1 MRSQQTGVPKI
12 MLLKF
17 DFLKH
22 VQTLLVGSF
31 VLVKMPTVKDD
42 SYTCTSPGVMTV

>member
-1 MRSQQTGVPKI
+1 MRSQQSGVPKI

-22 VQTLLVGSF
+22 VQTFLVGW
-31 VLVKMPTVKDD
+31 LVKMPVFKDD
-42 SYTCTSPGVMTV
+42 SYACTSAGVMTV